1 MAKEASMKRRRA
13 VGNAITYI
21 VLVIISIIWLFPLF
35 CLVVQSFRSYVTEFG
50 GMVNYLLPKEFS
62 LDSYKFLFS
71 EECQFVKWYGNTL
84 TIAAAVAVLHAT
96 TMMSAPFSSRCTAKL

>member
-35 CLVVQSFRSYVTEFG
+35 CIVVQSFRSYVTEFG
-50 GMVNYLLPKEFS
+50 GMVIHLQLRLLWQCCKHW
-62 LDSYKFLFS
+62 LLF
-71 EECQFVKWYGNTL
+71 V
-84 TIAAAVAVLHAT
+84 
-96 TMMSAPFSSRCTAKL
+96 